1 MPKFF
6 VDSSNIQGSIAKIYG
21 TDVKH
26 ITKVL
31 RLQTKSILIL
41 CDGEGFDYV
50 ARLSKIESDALTLD
64 IIEKKPCTAEPEL
77 KVTLFQSI
85 PKNPKME
92 YIIEKC
98 TELGIDSICPV
109 VTERT
114 VIKVDSNEAAEK
126 KLERWRKIAK
136 ESVKQC
142 ARGAVPN
149 IYDIYSLDETQGLVK
164 CLDLVIVAY
173 EEEKVTS
180 LKSVLSRN
188 KNISSIGIFIGPEGG
203 FDRSEIEFLKSM
215 GAQTVTLGNRILRT
229 ETAGQAV
236 LSAVMYEFDEMQ

>member
-6 VDSSNIQGSIAKIYG
+6 VDSSNICGSIAKIYG

-31 RLQTKSILIL
+31 RLQTQSILIL
-41 CDGEGFDYV
+41 CDGEGYDYV

-64 IIEKKPCTAEPEL
+64 IVEKKPCIAEPEL
-77 KVTLFQSI
+77 KVTLFQSV

-114 VIKVDSNEAAEK
+114 VVKVDSADAAEK
-126 KLERWRKIAK
+126 KLERWRKIAA

-142 ARGAVPN
+142 ARGAIPCV
-149 IYDIYSLDETQGLVK
+149 YDIYSLDETVGLIK

-173 EEEKVTS
+173 EGEKEVS
-180 LKSVLSRN
+180 LKEVLSEN
-188 KNISSIGIFIGPEGG
+188 KDVSSVGIFIGPEGG
-203 FDRSEIEFLKSM
+203 FAPSEVEFLKSL
-215 GAQTVTLGNRILRT
+215 GAKTVTLGNRILRT

-236 LSAVMYEFDEMQ
+236 LAAVMYEYDEMK